1 MFYLC
6 ETIFRRVFDELRKET
21 RLIDRIAELF
31 VNEIREKFPQ
41 APPCHIELIFKR
53 FAKMRMHFE
62 GEFIDSHWKVS
73 EINAAEIESSS
84 NSSKSA
90 KVVTSKY
97 LT

>member
-1 MFYLC
+1 M
-6 ETIFRRVFDELRKET
+6 KE
-21 RLIDRIAELF
+21 
-31 VNEIREKFPQ
+31 VRENYPQ
-41 APPCHIELIFKR
+41 APNCHIELIFKR

-62 GEFIDSHWKVS
+62 GEFIDSHWKAS